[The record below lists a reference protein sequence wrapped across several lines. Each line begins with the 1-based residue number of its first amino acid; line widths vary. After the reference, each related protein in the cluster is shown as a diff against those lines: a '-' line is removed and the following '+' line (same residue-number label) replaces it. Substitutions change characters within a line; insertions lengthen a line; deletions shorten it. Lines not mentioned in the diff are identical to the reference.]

1 MEYWTRNEV
10 YSCSQRKD
18 AWDKKFNCLLHLFIL
33 WGENILVRGLM
44 WRWGSSLRGGQFS
57 FPPCESVNKHL
68 YQPGHLTG
76 SRKIFFFK
84 KNNLYFKKDRKDKE
98 KTKQNTSGGLLTPAF
113 APPPWQSHASYS
125 EAHCCAFLHDVCD
138 DGLAYPFPDGTLDVV
153 LLVFVLSSIHP
164 DR

>member
-1 MEYWTRNEV
+1 MREQFGGV
-10 YSCSQRKD
+10 
-18 AWDKKFNCLLHLFIL
+18 
-33 WGENILVRGLM
+33 
-44 WRWGSSLRGGQFS
+44 SSLFHHVSLWTSTSTNQAISLVQER
-57 FPPCESVNKHL
+57 
-68 YQPGHLTG
+68 
-76 SRKIFFFK
+76 FFFKK

-138 DGLAYPFPDGTLDVV
+138 DGLAYPFPDGILDVV